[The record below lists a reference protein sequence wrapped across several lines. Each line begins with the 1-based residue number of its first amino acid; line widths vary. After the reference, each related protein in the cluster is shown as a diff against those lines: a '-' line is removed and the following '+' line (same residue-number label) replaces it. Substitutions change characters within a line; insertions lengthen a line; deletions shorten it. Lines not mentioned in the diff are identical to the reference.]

1 MLARVSRRKP
11 WTTSSSRFSP
21 PSAMESAWG
30 CFCRKRLSRRMGVQS
45 ILDPTRTDTEPQ
57 YLSPSRQARYTDT
70 IMTQASVLVVE
81 DNDLERQ
88 ITADTLREEGF
99 VVEEAAVGKRAI
111 ELLALSRFDVVL
123 TDLMMPGMSG
133 EELLAKV
140 RSAYPGSQVVV
151 LTAHGSTDS
160 VVQAMKAGAFDY
172 LEKPTDRE
180 KRVTR
185 VAKAAEFANLQQE
198 NQLLKL
204 RLEGTFEIEGII
216 GQDTAIQEVI
226 RLVRR
231 VAPSNS
237 TVLIQG
243 ASGTG
248 KEIVAKAIHRLS
260 PRAAR
265 QFVAINC
272 SAIPETL
279 IENELFGHERGAFTG
294 ANERKIGLF
303 ESADKSTL
311 FLDEIADLPQGMQA
325 KILRVL
331 QEKELRRVGGNDSFR
346 IDVRLVAASNR
357 NIAEEVGEG
366 RFREDLYYRINVVI
380 ITLPPLRDRRGDI
393 PVLANHALAKFGHL
407 AEGRV
412 KEIGREAMEVLLDY
426 SWPGNVRQL
435 ESALERAILLCEGDT
450 VTPRDLPDE
459 VLSRKKPGR
468 SRDTQRGD
476 RYEIPSEGFNFETFE
491 RDAILQ
497 ALERNDW
504 VIAKAAKMLAMSYR
518 TLQYR
523 IDKFGLKR
531 GDQPKPPAEV
541 K

>member
-1 MLARVSRRKP
+1 
-11 WTTSSSRFSP
+11 
-21 PSAMESAWG
+21 
-30 CFCRKRLSRRMGVQS
+30 
-45 ILDPTRTDTEPQ
+45 
-57 YLSPSRQARYTDT
+57 
-70 IMTQASVLVVE
+70 MTQASVLVVE

-99 VVEEAAVGKRAI
+99 AVEEAAVGKRAI

-140 RSAYPGSQVVV
+140 RGAYPGSQVVV
-151 LTAHGSTDS
+151 LTAHGSTTS

-180 KRVTR
+180 KLVTR

-198 NQLLKL
+198 NQLLKR

-216 GQDTAIQEVI
+216 GQDPAIQEVI

-237 TVLIQG
+237 TGLIQG
-243 ASGTG
+243 ESGTG
-248 KEIVAKAIHRLS
+248 KEVVAKAIHRLS

-265 QFVAINC
+265 PFVAVNC
-272 SAIPETL
+272 SAITVNL

-357 NIAEEVGEG
+357 IIPEG
-366 RFREDLYYRINVVI
+366 GGGGGLWSGYA
-380 ITLPPLRDRRGDI
+380 G
-393 PVLANHALAKFGHL
+393 
-407 AEGRV
+407 
-412 KEIGREAMEVLLDY
+412 
-426 SWPGNVRQL
+426 PGNVRQL
-435 ESALERAILLCEGDT
+435 ESPSERAILLCETDM
-450 VTPRDLPDE
+450 VTPRDLPEE
-459 VLSRKKPGR
+459 VLSRKTPGR
-468 SRDTQRGD
+468 GGERQRGD

-531 GDQPKPPAEV
+531 GEQPRSMPPEV
-541 K
+541 KG

>member
-1 MLARVSRRKP
+1 
-11 WTTSSSRFSP
+11 
-21 PSAMESAWG
+21 
-30 CFCRKRLSRRMGVQS
+30 
-45 ILDPTRTDTEPQ
+45 
-57 YLSPSRQARYTDT
+57 
-70 IMTQASVLVVE
+70 MTQASVLVVE

-99 VVEEAAVGKRAI
+99 AVEEAAVGKRAI

-140 RSAYPGSQVVV
+140 RGTYPGSQVVV

-180 KRVTR
+180 KLVTR

-198 NQLLKL
+198 NQLLKR

-216 GQDTAIQEVI
+216 GQDPAIQEVI

-243 ASGTG
+243 ESGTG
-248 KEIVAKAIHRLS
+248 KEVVAKAIHRLS

-366 RFREDLYYRINVVI
+366 RFREDLYYRINVVTV
-380 ITLPPLRDRRGDI
+380 TLPPLRERRGDI
-393 PVLANHALAKFGHL
+393 PLLANHALAKFGHL
-407 AEGRV
+407 ADGRV
-412 KEIGREAMEVLLDY
+412 KEIGREAMEVVLDY

-435 ESALERAILLCEGDT
+435 ESAIERAILLCEGEK
-450 VTPRDLPDE
+450 VMPRDLPEE
-459 VLSRKKPGR
+459 VLSRKTPGGSANVSAATSTRFRARASISKR
-468 SRDTQRGD
+468 SSATQFYKHSSATTG
-476 RYEIPSEGFNFETFE
+476 
-491 RDAILQ
+491 
-497 ALERNDW
+497 
-504 VIAKAAKMLAMSYR
+504 
-518 TLQYR
+518 
-523 IDKFGLKR
+523 
-531 GDQPKPPAEV
+531 
-541 K
+541 

>member
-1 MLARVSRRKP
+1 
-11 WTTSSSRFSP
+11 
-21 PSAMESAWG
+21 
-30 CFCRKRLSRRMGVQS
+30 
-45 ILDPTRTDTEPQ
+45 
-57 YLSPSRQARYTDT
+57 
-70 IMTQASVLVVE
+70 MTQASVLVVE

-99 VVEEAAVGKRAI
+99 AVEEAAVGRRAM

-140 RSAYPGSQVVV
+140 RAAYPGSQVVV
-151 LTAHGSTDS
+151 LTAHGTIDS
-160 VVQAMKAGAFDY
+160 AVQAMKTGAFYY
-172 LEKPTDRE
+172 LTKPTDRE
-180 KRVTR
+180 TLVMT
-185 VAKAAEFANLQQE
+185 VAKAAELSNLQQE
-198 NQLLKL
+198 NLLLKR
-204 RLEGTFEIEGII
+204 RLEGKFEIEGII
-216 GQDTAIQEVI
+216 GQDPAVQEVI

-243 ASGTG
+243 ESGTG
-248 KEIVAKAIHRLS
+248 KEVVAKAIHRLS

-272 SAIPETL
+272 SAIPDNL

-311 FLDEIADLPQGMQA
+311 FLDEIADLPQGLQA

-357 NIAEEVGEG
+357 NLAEEVGEG
-366 RFREDLYYRINVVI
+366 RFREDLYYRVNVV
-380 ITLPPLRDRRGDI
+380 TVTMPPLRERRGDI
-393 PVLANHALAKFGHL
+393 RLLANHALTKFGHL

-412 KEIGREAMEVLLDY
+412 KEISREAMEVLLDY

-435 ESALERAILLCEGDT
+435 ESAIERAILLCEGET
-450 VTPRDLPDE
+450 VMPRDLPQE
-459 VLSRKKPGR
+459 VLSRKTPGKSGDR
-468 SRDTQRGD
+468 QRGD
-476 RYEIPSEGFNFETFE
+476 KFEIPAEGLNFETFE
-491 RDAILQ
+491 RDLILQ
-497 ALERNDW
+497 AMEKTDW
-504 VIAKAAKMLAMSYR
+504 VIAKAAKMLGMSYR

-523 IDKFGLKR
+523 IDKFNLKR
-531 GDQPKPPAEV
+531 GEQARQPPAEV

>member
-1 MLARVSRRKP
+1 
-11 WTTSSSRFSP
+11 
-21 PSAMESAWG
+21 
-30 CFCRKRLSRRMGVQS
+30 
-45 ILDPTRTDTEPQ
+45 
-57 YLSPSRQARYTDT
+57 
-70 IMTQASVLVVE
+70 MTQASVLVVE

-99 VVEEAAVGKRAI
+99 AVEEAAVGRRAM

-140 RSAYPGSQVVV
+140 RAAYPGSQVVV
-151 LTAHGSTDS
+151 LTAHGTIDS
-160 VVQAMKAGAFDY
+160 AVQAMKTGAFYY
-172 LEKPTDRE
+172 LTKPTDRE
-180 KRVTR
+180 TLVMT
-185 VAKAAEFANLQQE
+185 VAKAAELSNLQQE
-198 NQLLKL
+198 NLLLKR
-204 RLEGTFEIEGII
+204 RLEGKFEIEGII
-216 GQDTAIQEVI
+216 GQDPAVQEVI

-243 ASGTG
+243 ESGTG
-248 KEIVAKAIHRLS
+248 KEVVAKAIHRLS

-272 SAIPETL
+272 SAIPDNL

-311 FLDEIADLPQGMQA
+311 FLDEIADLPQGLQA

-357 NIAEEVGEG
+357 NLAEEVGEG
-366 RFREDLYYRINVVI
+366 RFREDLYYRVNVV
-380 ITLPPLRDRRGDI
+380 TVTMPPLRERRGDI
-393 PVLANHALAKFGHL
+393 PLLANHALTKFGHL

-412 KEIGREAMEVLLDY
+412 KEISREAMEVLLDY

-435 ESALERAILLCEGDT
+435 ESAIERAILLCEGET
-450 VTPRDLPDE
+450 VMPRDLPQE
-459 VLSRKKPGR
+459 VLSRKTPGKSGDR
-468 SRDTQRGD
+468 QRGD
-476 RYEIPSEGFNFETFE
+476 KFEIPAEGLNFETFE
-491 RDAILQ
+491 RDLILQ
-497 ALERNDW
+497 AMEKTDW
-504 VIAKAAKMLAMSYR
+504 VIAKAAKMLGMSYR

-523 IDKFGLKR
+523 IDKFNLKR
-531 GDQPKPPAEV
+531 GEQARQPPAEV

>member
-1 MLARVSRRKP
+1 
-11 WTTSSSRFSP
+11 
-21 PSAMESAWG
+21 
-30 CFCRKRLSRRMGVQS
+30 
-45 ILDPTRTDTEPQ
+45 
-57 YLSPSRQARYTDT
+57 
-70 IMTQASVLVVE
+70 
-81 DNDLERQ
+81 
-88 ITADTLREEGF
+88 
-99 VVEEAAVGKRAI
+99 
-111 ELLALSRFDVVL
+111 VVL
-123 TDLMMPGMSG
+123 WAHVSSDSG
-133 EELLAKV
+133 
-140 RSAYPGSQVVV
+140 
-151 LTAHGSTDS
+151 
-160 VVQAMKAGAFDY
+160 VQAMKAGGFDY

-180 KRVTR
+180 KLVTR

-198 NQLLKL
+198 NQLLKR

-216 GQDTAIQEVI
+216 GQDPAIQEVI

-243 ASGTG
+243 ESGTG

-260 PRAAR
+260 PRTAR

-366 RFREDLYYRINVVI
+366 RFREDL
-380 ITLPPLRDRRGDI
+380 
-393 PVLANHALAKFGHL
+393 
-407 AEGRV
+407 
-412 KEIGREAMEVLLDY
+412 
-426 SWPGNVRQL
+426 
-435 ESALERAILLCEGDT
+435 
-450 VTPRDLPDE
+450 
-459 VLSRKKPGR
+459 
-468 SRDTQRGD
+468 
-476 RYEIPSEGFNFETFE
+476 
-491 RDAILQ
+491 
-497 ALERNDW
+497 
-504 VIAKAAKMLAMSYR
+504 
-518 TLQYR
+518 
-523 IDKFGLKR
+523 
-531 GDQPKPPAEV
+531 
-541 K
+541 

>member
-1 MLARVSRRKP
+1 
-11 WTTSSSRFSP
+11 
-21 PSAMESAWG
+21 
-30 CFCRKRLSRRMGVQS
+30 
-45 ILDPTRTDTEPQ
+45 
-57 YLSPSRQARYTDT
+57 
-70 IMTQASVLVVE
+70 MTQASVLVVE

-99 VVEEAAVGKRAI
+99 AVEEAPVGKRAM

-140 RSAYPGSQVVV
+140 RGSYPGSQVVV
-151 LTAHGSTDS
+151 LTAHGTIDS
-160 VVQAMKAGAFDY
+160 AVQAMKTGAFYY
-172 LEKPTDRE
+172 LTKPTDRE
-180 KRVTR
+180 TLVMT
-185 VAKAAEFANLQQE
+185 VAKAVELSNLQQE
-198 NQLLKL
+198 NLLLKR
-204 RLEGTFEIEGII
+204 RLEGKFEIEGII
-216 GQDTAIQEVI
+216 GQDPAIQEVI

-243 ASGTG
+243 ESGTG
-248 KEIVAKAIHRLS
+248 KEVVAKAIHRLS

-265 QFVAINC
+265 TFVAINC

-279 IENELFGHERGAFTG
+279 IENEFFGHERGAFTG

-311 FLDEIADLPQGMQA
+311 FLDEIADLPQGLQA

-357 NIAEEVGEG
+357 NLAEEVGEG
-366 RFREDLYYRINVVI
+366 RFREDLYYRVNVVTV
-380 ITLPPLRDRRGDI
+380 TLPPLRERRGDI
-393 PVLANHALAKFGHL
+393 PLLANHALAKFGHL
-407 AEGRV
+407 AGGSG

-435 ESALERAILLCEGDT
+435 ESAIERALLLCEGDKIM
-450 VTPRDLPDE
+450 PRDLPQE
-459 VLSRKKPGR
+459 VLSRKTPARGSDR
-468 SRDTQRGD
+468 QRGD
-476 RYEIPSEGFNFETFE
+476 KFEIPSEGLNFETFE
-491 RDAILQ
+491 RDLILQ
-497 ALERNDW
+497 AMDKTDW
-504 VIAKAAKMLAMSYR
+504 VIAKAAKMLGMSYR

-531 GDQPKPPAEV
+531 GEQPKPPPADA
-541 K
+541 KS

>member
-1 MLARVSRRKP
+1 LL
-11 WTTSSSRFSP
+11 
-21 PSAMESAWG
+21 G
-30 CFCRKRLSRRMGVQS
+30 
-45 ILDPTRTDTEPQ
+45 D
-57 YLSPSRQARYTDT
+57 SRQ
-70 IMTQASVLVVE
+70 
-81 DNDLERQ
+81 
-88 ITADTLREEGF
+88 
-99 VVEEAAVGKRAI
+99 
-111 ELLALSRFDVVL
+111 FDR
-123 TDLMMPGMSG
+123 D
-133 EELLAKV
+133 
-140 RSAYPGSQVVV
+140 
-151 LTAHGSTDS
+151 
-160 VVQAMKAGAFDY
+160 
-172 LEKPTDRE
+172 
-180 KRVTR
+180 
-185 VAKAAEFANLQQE
+185 
-198 NQLLKL
+198 
-204 RLEGTFEIEGII
+204 
-216 GQDTAIQEVI
+216 
-226 RLVRR
+226 
-231 VAPSNS
+231 
-237 TVLIQG
+237 
-243 ASGTG
+243 
-248 KEIVAKAIHRLS
+248 
-260 PRAAR
+260 
-265 QFVAINC
+265 
-272 SAIPETL
+272 
-279 IENELFGHERGAFTG
+279 ELFGHERGAFTG

-366 RFREDLYYRINVVI
+366 RFREDLYYRINVVTV
-380 ITLPPLRDRRGDI
+380 TLPPLRDRRGDI
-393 PVLANHALAKFGHL
+393 PLLANHALAKFGHL

-435 ESALERAILLCEGDT
+435 ESALERAILLCEGDK
-450 VTPRDLPDE
+450 VMPRDLPDE

-468 SRDTQRGD
+468 SRDSQRGD

-531 GDQPKPPAEV
+531 GEQPKPPPAEV

>member
-1 MLARVSRRKP
+1 
-11 WTTSSSRFSP
+11 
-21 PSAMESAWG
+21 
-30 CFCRKRLSRRMGVQS
+30 
-45 ILDPTRTDTEPQ
+45 
-57 YLSPSRQARYTDT
+57 
-70 IMTQASVLVVE
+70 MTQASVLVVE

-99 VVEEAAVGKRAI
+99 AVEEAAVGKRAI

-133 EELLAKV
+133 EELLANV
-140 RSAYPGSQVVV
+140 RGTYPGSQVVV

-180 KRVTR
+180 KLVTR

-198 NQLLKL
+198 NQLLKR

-216 GQDTAIQEVI
+216 GQDPAIQEVI

-243 ASGTG
+243 ESGTG
-248 KEIVAKAIHRLS
+248 KEVVAKAIHRLS

-272 SAIPETL
+272 SAIPDNL
-279 IENELFGHERGAFTG
+279 FENE
-294 ANERKIGLF
+294 
-303 ESADKSTL
+303 DKSTL

-366 RFREDLYYRINVVI
+366 RFREDLYYRINVV
-380 ITLPPLRDRRGDI
+380 TVTMPPLRDRRGDI
-393 PVLANHALAKFGHL
+393 PLLANHALAKFGHL

-412 KEIGREAMEVLLDY
+412 KEIGRQAMEVLLDY

-450 VTPRDLPDE
+450 VTPRDLPEE
-459 VLSRKKPGR
+459 VLSRRKPGR
-468 SRDTQRGD
+468 SGDRQRGD

-531 GDQPKPPAEV
+531 GEQPRALPPEV
-541 K
+541 KGEEKQFTLFNAEPTRGSAPPWAWRAR

>member
-1 MLARVSRRKP
+1 
-11 WTTSSSRFSP
+11 
-21 PSAMESAWG
+21 
-30 CFCRKRLSRRMGVQS
+30 
-45 ILDPTRTDTEPQ
+45 
-57 YLSPSRQARYTDT
+57 
-70 IMTQASVLVVE
+70 
-81 DNDLERQ
+81 
-88 ITADTLREEGF
+88 
-99 VVEEAAVGKRAI
+99 
-111 ELLALSRFDVVL
+111 
-123 TDLMMPGMSG
+123 
-133 EELLAKV
+133 
-140 RSAYPGSQVVV
+140 V

-180 KRVTR
+180 KLVTR

-198 NQLLKL
+198 NQLLKR

-216 GQDTAIQEVI
+216 GQDPAIQEVI

-243 ASGTG
+243 ESGTG
-248 KEIVAKAIHRLS
+248 KEVVAKAIHRLS

-294 ANERKIGLF
+294 ATERKIGLF

-366 RFREDLYYRINVVI
+366 RFREDLYYRINVVTV
-380 ITLPPLRDRRGDI
+380 TLPPLRDRRGDL
-393 PVLANHALAKFGHL
+393 PLLADHALAKFGHL

-435 ESALERAILLCEGDT
+435 ESAIERAILLCEGDT

-459 VLSRKKPGR
+459 VRSRKTPGR
-468 SRDTQRGD
+468 SGDRQRGD
-476 RYEIPSEGFNFETFE
+476 KFEIPSEGFMWETFE
-491 RDAILQ
+491 RDAIVQ
-497 ALERNDW
+497 VLERNDW
-504 VIAKAAKMLAMSYR
+504 VIAKAAKMLGVSYR

-531 GDQPKPPAEV
+531 GEQPKPPPPADA
-541 K
+541 KG